1 MFLGVNCALSAA
13 QKDELV
19 LEGNDIELVSNSG
32 EALPIHLYSKSNMVY
47 KIVQKKSVI
56 FYKEVLESAQ
66 YYSTTPRRDQHL
78 EC

>member
-32 EALPIHLYSKSNMVY
+32 EPPPIHFHSNANTVL
-47 KIVQKKSVI
+47 I
-56 FYKEVLESAQ
+56 FYKDILVSVIWLSFNIEQNMLIKPSWQ
-66 YYSTTPRRDQHL
+66 NT
-78 EC
+78 